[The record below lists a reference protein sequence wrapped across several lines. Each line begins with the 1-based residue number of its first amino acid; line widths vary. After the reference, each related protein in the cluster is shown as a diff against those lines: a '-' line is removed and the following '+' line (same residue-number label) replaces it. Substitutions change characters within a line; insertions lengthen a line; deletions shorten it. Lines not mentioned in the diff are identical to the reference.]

1 MNIKYP
7 KLFSPLRVGNVMLKN
22 RIVSAPMGIPHK
34 VVLSSTNYSGLS
46 LYDKSAGGAGI
57 IIIGGSYLGSISGE
71 DNAFNKYARGSTREV
86 LSVIKQAGA
95 IACIQFGFFSPRFP
109 DGTSLVPSE
118 GIDPFG
124 LMGKEI
130 SKEQINEMIEALCE
144 DCVKAKN
151 FGFDMIMLHLAH
163 DSLMY
168 IFMSPVWNRRSDE
181 YGGCLENRMRLG
193 KEIVTRVRQ
202 AVGLD
207 FPVMARVSRH
217 LMLEE
222 SFGEDDMM
230 AFIHE
235 IHPYL
240 DIINISAGT
249 DCVGGTSV
257 EQFRA
262 NTHVNPQAFDP
273 RFYNLDFCERVKRE
287 LGDKIIVAIV
297 GAVGVPA
304 RCEQYLA
311 EGKFDLVMMARQL
324 TADPYWPKKAL
335 AGRDEDIVPCI
346 RCSHCYHIAT
356 IHENMQCA
364 VNPRF
369 RRENRVPLKLTPAE
383 ESQKV
388 VVIGGGPAGMKA
400 ALTAYERGH
409 KVILLEKENELG
421 GQMHHSKYDKF
432 KDDIYHYQKYLVAQL
447 GKTDVDIRLG
457 VEATPDYVR
466 DLEPDHLI
474 IAVGADYTTP
484 PIKGIE
490 RSRQAASIYPDI
502 ANIRKKTVV
511 IGGGTIGSEIAL
523 QLAQNGCDVTLLEKG
538 AVLAETGTW
547 LYRHSLNGHIDK
559 CDNLHVKLNATVKE
573 IVENGVYYQDEAG
586 NEAFAEAEIILHAT
600 GMAPRKEFAFS
611 FFGITPNTSIVGDC
625 NRVGNINY
633 ATNDSY
639 FIAANI

>member
-7 KLFSPLRVGNVMLKN
+7 NLFSPLRVGNVMLKN
-22 RIVSAPMGIPHK
+22 RVVSAPMGIPHK
-34 VVLSSTNYSGLS
+34 MVLSSTNYSGLS

-57 IIIGGSYLGSISGE
+57 IIVGSSYLGSLSGE
-71 DNAFNKYARGSTREV
+71 DNAFNKYARGTTREV
-86 LSVIKQAGA
+86 LSVVKQAGA
-95 IACIQFGFFSPRFP
+95 IACIQFGFFSPRFL
-109 DGTSLVPSE
+109 DGTSLVPSD
-118 GIDPFG
+118 GVDPFG

-130 SKEQINEMIEALCE
+130 SKEQIDEMIEALCE
-144 DCVKAKN
+144 DCIKAKN

-163 DSLMY
+163 DSLMS
-168 IFMSPVWNRRSDE
+168 IFMSPVWNRRNDE
-181 YGGCLENRMRLG
+181 YGGSLENRMRLG
-193 KEIVTRVRQ
+193 KEIVKRVRQ
-202 AVGLD
+202 AVGSD

-222 SFGEDDMM
+222 SFEEDDMM

-297 GAVGVPA
+297 GAVGIPKK
-304 RCEQYLA
+304 CEGYLK

-335 AGRDEDIVPCI
+335 AGHDEDIVPCI

-369 RRENRVPLKLTPAE
+369 RRENRVPLKLATADE
-383 ESQKV
+383 QQKV
-388 VVIGGGPAGMKA
+388 VIVGGGPAGMKA
-400 ALTAYERGH
+400 ALTACERGH
-409 KVILLEKENELG
+409 KVILLEKEKELG

-432 KDDIYHYQKYLVAQL
+432 KDDIYQYQKYLITQL
-447 GKTDVDIRLG
+447 GKSNVDIILG

-466 DLEPDHLI
+466 SHTPDHLI
-474 IAVGADYTTP
+474 IAIGADFTTP

-490 RSRQAASIYPDI
+490 HSKEAASIYPYI
-502 ANIRKKTVV
+502 ANIKEKTVV
-511 IGGGTIGSEIAL
+511 IGGGTIGSEVAL
-523 QLAQNGCDVTLLEKG
+523 QLAGNGCDVTLLEMG
-538 AVLAETGTW
+538 DVLAETGTW
-547 LYRHSLNGHIDK
+547 LYRHSLNWHVGK
-559 CDNLHVKLNATVKE
+559 CDNLHVKLGATVQE
-573 IVENGVYYQDEAG
+573 IAENGVYYQDREG
-586 NEAFAEAEIILHAT
+586 NEVFVEANIILHAT
-600 GMAPRKEFAFS
+600 GMAPRKEVVFS
-611 FFGITPNTSIVGDC
+611 FFGITPNTAIVGDC
-625 NRVGNINY
+625 NRVGNINH